1 MQADTYLSA
10 TYVYVCVYLV
20 YVCKQLKLK
29 MKKVS
34 SFWCHVLFFFNILS
48 ASFCLHGHISF
59 EVKE

>member
-1 MQADTYLSA
+1 MTQQLYSCMMCMCTQVNVYRCTYMQADTYLSA

-34 SFWCHVLFFFNILS
+34 SF
-48 ASFCLHGHISF
+48 
-59 EVKE
+59 